1 MLHIPFHYFCTFLF
15 CDEPDEFNSDT
26 TDSQKSESDFEE
38 ISKAW
43 IDYDEG
49 LQLPR

>member
-15 CDEPDEFNSDT
+15 CDEPDEFDSDT
-26 TDSQKSESDFEE
+26 TDGQKSESDFEE